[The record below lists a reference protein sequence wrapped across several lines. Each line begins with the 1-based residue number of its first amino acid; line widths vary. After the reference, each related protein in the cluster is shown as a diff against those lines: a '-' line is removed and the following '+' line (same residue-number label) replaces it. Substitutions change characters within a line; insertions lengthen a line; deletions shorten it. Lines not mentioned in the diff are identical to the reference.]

1 MPEKGAREHVD
12 HKVNLNTA
20 SEQELAEV
28 SDIGASRAKK
38 IIEYRSSHGRFS
50 SVDQLDEVEGFG
62 KTLTQ
67 DEKNALE
74 V

>member
-1 MPEKGAREHVD
+1 MPEKGAREHAD

-28 SDIGASRAKK
+28 SDIGPSRAKK
-38 IIEYRSSHGRFS
+38 IIEYRSSHGRFG
-50 SVDQLDEVEGFG
+50 SVDELEQVEGFG

-67 DEKNALE
+67 DEKGALE

>member
-28 SDIGASRAKK
+28 SDIGPSRAKK
-38 IIEYRSSHGRFS
+38 IIEYRSSHGRFG
-50 SVDQLDEVEGFG
+50 SVDELEEVEGFG

-67 DEKNALE
+67 DEKGALE